1 MMAFIRTLIIAV
13 SIFVLSHEA
22 DAVVSDMFESAT
34 GTEMRVVPI
43 AQSIQA
49 QQEQEQYYAVQDV
62 NVMPVYTKS
71 AKVARVKTTIKS
83 ALKSFTNIGQVFSSG
98 SHSGVPVSISP
109 AKL

>member
-13 SIFVLSHEA
+13 SLFVLSHEA

-34 GTEMRVVPI
+34 GTEMRVIPI

-49 QQEQEQYYAVQDV
+49 QQEQEEQQYAAAQNV
-62 NVMPVYTKS
+62 NVMPAYTKA
-71 AKVARVKTTIKS
+71 AKVARMKSTIKS
-83 ALKSFTNIGQVFSSG
+83 ALKSVASIGGFSSG
-98 SHSGVPVSISP
+98 SNPVRISP